1 MLFDDLFVYCGV
13 IEKNMRTAQLG
24 KAAEKLLVKNDV
36 ITVADFAAVWP
47 GMPMP
52 SVYSRIRAL
61 QQSGRLSQVGKGKYQ
76 AIHKP
81 VFSIPVTDKMVEVN
95 QYLIDTC
102 EGVALCV
109 YQIESNLHV
118 ETARGDISK
127 VYEQLKAHYP
137 KVVLQKDANRFP
149 AALDGYIIVGHLVTD
164 SPMVTAGSLA
174 VPSLEK
180 QLVDSLCMKQIA
192 RLCFQ
197 KIMEVYPVNV
207 NRLRRYA
214 CRRGVAEE
222 LSQQLSALN
231 HERIDMF
238 SATQKYLSGL
248 PVIKAW
254 VFGSFAR
261 GEETPDSD
269 LDLLVEYDK
278 SKQLSLLDVVRFKS
292 GLEDIIGREVDLI
305 ENGCLKPFA
314 VHSAE
319 KDKYLIYER

>member
-1 MLFDDLFVYCGV
+1 MPFDDLFVYCGV

-24 KAAEKLLVKNDV
+24 KEAEDLLVKNDV
-36 ITVADFAAVWP
+36 ISVADFVAVWP

-61 QQSGRLSQVGKGKYQ
+61 LQSGRLSQVGKGKYQ

-81 VFSIPVTDKMVEVN
+81 AFSIPVTDKMVEVN

-102 EGVALCV
+102 EGVSLCI
-109 YQIESNLHV
+109 YQIESNLYV
-118 ETARGDISK
+118 ETARGDISR
-127 VYEQLKAHYP
+127 VYEQLKTHYP
-137 KVVLQKDANRFP
+137 KVVFQKDANRFP

-164 SPMVTAGSLA
+164 SPIVTDGSIA

-180 QLVDSLCMKQIA
+180 QLVDSLCMKQIE
-192 RLCFQ
+192 RLYFQ
-197 KIMEVYPVNV
+197 KVMEVYPVNI

-214 CRRGVAEE
+214 SRRGVAEE

-231 HERIDMF
+231 YERIDMF

-278 SKQLSLLDVVRFKS
+278 SNQLSLLDIFRFKS
-292 GLEDIIGREVDLI
+292 GLEGIIGREVDLI
-305 ENGCLKPFA
+305 ENGYLKPFA
-314 VHSAE
+314 ASSAE